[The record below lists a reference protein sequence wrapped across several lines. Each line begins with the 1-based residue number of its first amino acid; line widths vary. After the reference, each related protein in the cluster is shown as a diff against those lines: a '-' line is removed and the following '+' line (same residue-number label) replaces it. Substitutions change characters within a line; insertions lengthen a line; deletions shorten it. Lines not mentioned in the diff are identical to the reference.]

1 MPAKP
6 SGRQA
11 VFRVCRKRSIFYMR
25 SKGKPAHTGCHS
37 LPWPFEFTHI
47 KKRYHPLGSI
57 PFHCWHILVWGTR
70 PALRGGPG
78 RGSDSPPGCH
88 SLPLP
93 FESPVALWVFTR
105 EKRGTAFWVVPLS
118 TVGAPRGTRTL
129 DLLIRSQ
136 TLYPAE
142 LVAHQLPHI
151 CDNIIYI
158 ITRRGICQELKSNFR
173 KPSGKRASKREKPA
187 FTDNGKVPPPGSS
200 GL

>member
-1 MPAKP
+1 
-6 SGRQA
+6 
-11 VFRVCRKRSIFYMR
+11 MR

-37 LPWPFEFTHI
+37 LPWPFGFTHV

-93 FESPVALWVFTR
+93 FESPVALQVFTR

-142 LVAHQLPHI
+142 LVAQTVSFFLPVLPDSFYILPQLSSFVKHFFRIFYGLFADGAAILLPKPEKS
-151 CDNIIYI
+151 DIIEP
-158 ITRRGICQELKSNFR
+158 ITAIPDENGRFSALKARLSF
-173 KPSGKRASKREKPA
+173 
-187 FTDNGKVPPPGSS
+187 
-200 GL
+200 